1 MLHSLHGTKTGN
13 FRTTKSIQHATTRN
27 YVEKK
32 RLGETILRY
41 QRECKEIMK
50 DLHEK
55 RNNFIKTKYPRLIA
69 PKQSRFQ
76 MAALDS
82 TYQQRTSRYN
92 ECCFHGERNL
102 TKLQFQNYGTK
113 NIGDAAVMIR
123 KRFLKQRSLAVKKQN
138 NKFSLPVITE
148 KRGKGKGNER
158 NVVKPCNVPTRLP
171 AVEEN

>member
-13 FRTTKSIQHATTRN
+13 FRTTKSIQYATTRN

-41 QRECKEIMK
+41 QKECKKIMK

-55 RNNFIKTKYPRLIA
+55 RNNFIKIKYPRLIA
-69 PKQSRFQ
+69 PKQSHFQ
-76 MAALDS
+76 MAAALNS
-82 TYQQRTSRYN
+82 KYHQRTSRYN
-92 ECCFHGERNL
+92 ECCYHGERNL
-102 TKLQFQNYGTK
+102 TKLQFQNYGK
-113 NIGDAAVMIR
+113 DIGDAAVMIR
-123 KRFLKQRSLAVKKQN
+123 ERFLKQRSLAVKEQN
-138 NKFSLPVITE
+138 NKFSLPLITK
-148 KRGKGKGNER
+148 KRGKGNEK